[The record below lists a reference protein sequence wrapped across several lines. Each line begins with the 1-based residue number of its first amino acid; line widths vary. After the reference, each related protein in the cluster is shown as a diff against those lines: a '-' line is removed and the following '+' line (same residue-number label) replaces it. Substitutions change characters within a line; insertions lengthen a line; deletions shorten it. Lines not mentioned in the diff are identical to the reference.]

1 MLSII
6 GPAMRCY
13 QCVAE
18 VQSPVI
24 STFLAE
30 KIAILSLLGNFTS
43 LHLAIFS
50 LLWQFFGK
58 KEGGG
63 ALFVQP
69 RGAVSEKLEKGRGEN
84 IHFTKGHRL
93 QVKMLIYPKCLV
105 QLLKRK

>member
-58 KEGGG
+58 KEGG
-63 ALFVQP
+63 LC
-69 RGAVSEKLEKGRGEN
+69 LCN
-84 IHFTKGHRL
+84 LGHTFL
-93 QVKMLIYPKCLV
+93 DM
-105 QLLKRK
+105 